1 MMNLM
6 RKPMRAKNI
15 FPRLCVCLLFT
26 LAFANLA
33 ALALDNMIYNN
44 LSRSRQALLDQR
56 QHLQESADRIGRQ
69 LDALNRQMDTVNSY
83 LRDTDSALRDVETS
97 LSQIH

>member
-1 MMNLM
+1 
-6 RKPMRAKNI
+6 MRAKNI
-15 FPRLCVCLLFT
+15 FPKLWVCVLFT

-33 ALALDNMIYNN
+33 ALAYDNMVYNN

-69 LDALNRQMDTVNSY
+69 LDELNRQMNTVNTY

-97 LSQIH
+97 LSQMH

>member
-1 MMNLM
+1 MLA
-6 RKPMRAKNI
+6 RTI
-15 FPRLCVCLLFT
+15 FPKICVCLLFM

-33 ALALDNMIYNN
+33 ALALDSMVYNN

-56 QHLQESADRIGRQ
+56 QHLQEQADRIGRQ
-69 LDALNRQMDTVNSY
+69 LDTLNRQMDTVNAY

-97 LSQIH
+97 LSQLH